1 MLDTPHYYSTVGSL
15 GAQLFRRLL
24 HMAII
29 IIPFLYYSYSI
40 SVARF
45 LGLSLHSLLLVMIAI
60 VILFEIVRL
69 RRKWVLWGQRK
80 RKGRM
85 VSSFLLPGPF

>member
-15 GAQLFRRLL
+15 GAHLFRRLL
-24 HMAII
+24 HIAII

-45 LGLSLHSLLLVMIAI
+45 LGLSLHSLLLVIIAI